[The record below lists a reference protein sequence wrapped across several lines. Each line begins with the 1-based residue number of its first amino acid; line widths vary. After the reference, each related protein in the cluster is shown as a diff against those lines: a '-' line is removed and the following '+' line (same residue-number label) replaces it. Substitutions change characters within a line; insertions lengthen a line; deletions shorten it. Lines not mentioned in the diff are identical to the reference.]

1 MTQSRSKRAKADRGF
16 TLVEV
21 VVALG
26 ILSTAAIGF
35 STLSRGS
42 VDGAKQIELRYL
54 ARTVADNELTRVFTE
69 RAPLRIGVTDGQ
81 AQQMGRNFTWIRTV
95 APAAQDGLVLVQLQ
109 VSEAD
114 TGTVLV
120 EASTLKGEGG

>member
-1 MTQSRSKRAKADRGF
+1 MKTTRNEDGF

-42 VDGAKQIELRYL
+42 IDSAKQIEMRYL
-54 ARTVADNELTRVFTE
+54 ARTVVDNELTRVFTE
-69 RAPLRIGVTDGQ
+69 QTGLQIGVANGQ
-81 AQQMGRNFTWIRTV
+81 ARQMGRDFEWVRIV
-95 APAAQDGLVLVQLQ
+95 EPVPQDGIVAVQLQ
-109 VSEAD
+109 VREVD
-114 TGTVLV
+114 GDTVL
-120 EASTLKGEGG
+120 AQARTLRRLDR

>member
-1 MTQSRSKRAKADRGF
+1 MKTVKREDGF

-42 VDGAKQIELRYL
+42 IDSAKQIEMRYL
-54 ARTVADNELTRVFTE
+54 ARTVVDNELTRVFTQQ
-69 RAPLRIGVTDGQ
+69 ADLQIGVTNGQ
-81 AQQMGRNFTWIRTV
+81 VQQMGRAFNWVRIV
-95 APAAQDGLVLVQLQ
+95 EPVPQDGIVLVQLQ
-109 VSEAD
+109 VREAD
-114 TGTVLV
+114 GETVL
-120 EASTLKGEGG
+120 AQTRTLKRLDR